1 MHQGDARN
9 KTLILSHAANV
20 DKCPA
25 FLKQIKPAASG
36 PKSNSGVS
44 QARVDP
50 MKVGLAFRQHLT
62 QQLKAGRY
70 SSFRQ
75 AAANERDKFW

>member
-1 MHQGDARN
+1 MHQGDAHN
-9 KTLILSHAANV
+9 KTLILSHAGNV

-25 FLKQIKPAASG
+25 FLKQTKPAARS
-36 PKSNSGVS
+36 PKSGVS

-75 AAANERDKFW
+75 AAANERNKFW